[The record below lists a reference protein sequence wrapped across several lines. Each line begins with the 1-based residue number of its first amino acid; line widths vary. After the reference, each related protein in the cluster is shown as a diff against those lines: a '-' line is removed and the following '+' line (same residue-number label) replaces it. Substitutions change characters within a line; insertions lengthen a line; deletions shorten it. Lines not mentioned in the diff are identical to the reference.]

1 MAAAAPAVSYNVEDL
16 VQVLFKESND
26 ALFLFDPDTGQLL
39 DVNPMAQRLS
49 GFQRE
54 ELLQMRT
61 TQLWRAEGESGMGQL
76 QDAYQRTGIFHG
88 KEGFLLRTKQENHWI
103 PVNLTITRLHVRP
116 RTLGMITARDVREQR
131 EAYSKLK
138 KVEAEL
144 RRVLSSVSDVLWSAK
159 IDGTGHWLYRYVSP
173 VVEKITGQP
182 PGHFLRGPD
191 RWGAIVH
198 QDDKAKW
205 EQGISRL
212 KSGLPS
218 QEEYRVVRPD
228 KSICWV
234 RESVL
239 VSRAADGHGL
249 LLDGVIT
256 DITDRKV
263 TEQELQKAKE
273 LAEAANRA
281 KSEFLANMSHEIRTP
296 MNGIIG
302 MSELLLNT
310 ELTGEQTEYGQM
322 ILASGESLLSIINE
336 ILDFSKIEARKME
349 MEEIDF
355 KFRET
360 LSDALSTLSLRAQK
374 KGLELTA
381 HTRSNVPEDL
391 IGDPVRLRQIII
403 NLTGNSIKFTEK
415 GEIGVRVHLADPARL
430 KRLAGPNEVA
440 LHVMISDTGIGIPA
454 DKKDLIFKPF
464 AQVDSSTTRKYGG
477 TGLGLTIV
485 AQLVD
490 MLGGTI
496 WVDSEL
502 GKGSIFHFTAIYPKA
517 AKTEPA
523 TERALPPNIPVLV
536 VDDHA
541 SNRELLA
548 EMLANWQLKPIVV
561 ENAQAAQT
569 AIQTAQSF
577 GSPFQLMLMD
587 SVLESADGFEVAQ
600 QLRKQMPEA
609 PKTIMLLTASALN
622 QDAARCRDMGFE
634 GYVTKPIK
642 ESALLDQIMTIVA
655 ARGEEM
661 KSAKLNMRTLETHA
675 ELRPLNIL
683 LAEDNNV
690 NQVLAVRMLSKRGHK
705 VTLANNGQEAVDL
718 SAKGGFDLVL
728 MDVQMPVMDGFEATA
743 NIRKREKQTGVHI
756 PIIALTAHA
765 MKGYREQC
773 IAGGMDDY
781 LSKPLRANE
790 LFELIEK
797 LVLIEPSAQVSEP
810 TPAVVTPAVPLETPT
825 QVIKMADV
833 LDKEEALSRVEN
845 DMDLLR
851 DLIKDY
857 HNDSPNLM
865 QALKAAIAAK
875 DVKQV
880 KHNAHTIKGLVSIF
894 CAKPAMEAAL
904 KLEMM
909 GHDGNLDGAEP
920 AYDVLKLE
928 MARLGPVL
936 DQLAAG

>member
-1 MAAAAPAVSYNVEDL
+1 MAAAVPAVSYNVEDL

-61 TQLWRAEGESGMGQL
+61 TQLWRAEAENGIGQL

-88 KEGFLLRTKQENHWI
+88 KEGFLLRTKQEGVWI

-159 IDGTGHWLYRYVSP
+159 IDSTGHWLYRYVSP

-198 QDDKAKW
+198 PEDKPKW
-205 EQGISRL
+205 EQGITRL
-212 KSGLPS
+212 KGGLPS

-256 DITDRKV
+256 DITDRKSA
-263 TEQELQKAKE
+263 EQELQKAKE
-273 LAEAANRA
+273 AAEAANRA

-310 ELTGEQTEYGQM
+310 SLTEEQTEYGQM

-355 KFRET
+355 KFRDT
-360 LSDALSTLSLRAQK
+360 LAEALSTLALRAQK
-374 KGLELTA
+374 KGLELIS
-381 HTRSNVPEDL
+381 HIRPNVPENL
-391 IGDPVRLRQIII
+391 VGDPVRLRQIII

-415 GEIGVRVHLADPARL
+415 GEIGLRVRVAEPERL
-430 KRLAGPNEVA
+430 RRQPGPGEVA
-440 LHVMISDTGIGIPA
+440 LHVAISDTGIGIPA

-485 AQLVD
+485 AQLVE

-496 WVDSEL
+496 WVESEL
-502 GKGSIFHFTAIYPKA
+502 GKGSVFHFTAIYQTAGQTAPSA
-517 AKTEPA
+517 DQ
-523 TERALPPNIPVLV
+523 ALLPNIPVLI
-536 VDDHA
+536 VDDNA
-541 SNRELLA
+541 SNRELLT
-548 EMLANWQLKPIVV
+548 EMLSGWKLKPMAVD
-561 ENAQAAQT
+561 NAQAALAAVQT
-569 AIQTAQSF
+569 AKSF
-577 GSPFQLMLMD
+577 GQPFQLILLD
-587 SVLESADGFEVAQ
+587 ANLEHTDGFEVATK
-600 QLRKQMPEA
+600 LRQMPEA
-609 PKTIMLLTASALN
+609 PRTIMLLTAAALN
-622 QDAARCRDMGFE
+622 QDAARCREMGIE

-642 ESALLDQIMTIVA
+642 ESSLLEQIISLVA
-655 ARGEEM
+655 ARSDEP
-661 KSAKLNMRTLETHA
+661 KSARVNLRTLEGHS

-690 NQVLAVRMLSKRGHK
+690 NQVLAVRMLTKRGHK
-705 VTLANNGQEAVDL
+705 VTLANNGLEAVEKSAQGGYDL
-718 SAKGGFDLVL
+718 IL

-743 NIRKREKQTGVHI
+743 NIRQRERQTGVHI

-790 LFELIEK
+790 LFDLIEK
-797 LVLIEPSAQVSEP
+797 LVLVKEAAPAAAEPAPAASSP
-810 TPAVVTPAVPLETPT
+810 TPSSPVAPVNMDD
-825 QVIKMADV
+825 I
-833 LDKEEALSRVEN
+833 LDKAEALSRVEN

-851 DLIKDY
+851 DLVNDY

-865 QALKAAIAAK
+865 KALKAAIADK

-894 CAKPAMEAAL
+894 CAKPAFETAL

-909 GHDGNLDGAEP
+909 AHHNQLDGAE
-920 AYDVLKLE
+920 ADYVVLE
-928 MARLGPVL
+928 MELGRLGPVL
-936 DQLAAG
+936 NQLVAG

>member
-1 MAAAAPAVSYNVEDL
+1 MPAAPAVSYNVEDL

-54 ELLQMRT
+54 ELLQLRT
-61 TQLWRAEGESGMGQL
+61 TQLWRAEAENGIGQL

-88 KEGFLLRTKQENHWI
+88 KEGFLLRTKQEGVWI

-159 IDGTGHWLYRYVSP
+159 IDSTGHWLYRYVSP

-198 QDDKAKW
+198 PEDKPRW
-205 EQGISRL
+205 EQGIARL

-228 KSICWV
+228 QSICWV

-256 DITDRKV
+256 DITDRKSA
-263 TEQELQKAKE
+263 EQELQKAMQA
-273 LAEAANRA
+273 AEAANRA

-310 ELTGEQTEYGQM
+310 SLTEEQHEYGQM

-349 MEEIDF
+349 LETIDF
-355 KFRET
+355 KLRET
-360 LSDALSTLSLRAQK
+360 LSEALSTLSLRAQK

-381 HTRSNVPEDL
+381 HIRPNVPEDL

-415 GEIGVRVHLADPARL
+415 GEIGVRFHLAEPDMLRRAP
-430 KRLAGPNEVA
+430 GPNEVGI
-440 LHVMISDTGIGIPA
+440 HGMISDTGIGIPA

-485 AQLVD
+485 AQLVE
-490 MLGGTI
+490 MLGGKI

-502 GKGSIFHFTAIYPKA
+502 GKGSVFHFTAIYERP
-517 AKTEPA
+517 AKPAA
-523 TERALPPNIPVLV
+523 TEEQALPLNIPVLV

-548 EMLANWQLKPIVV
+548 EMLSNWRLKPMAV
-561 ENAQAAQT
+561 ENAQAALTALQT
-569 AIQTAQSF
+569 AKSF
-577 GSPFQLMLMD
+577 GNPFQLVLMD
-587 SVLESADGFEVAQ
+587 ANLDKTDGFEVAEKI
-600 QLRKQMPEA
+600 RKLAAEP
-609 PKTIMLLTASALN
+609 PKTIMLLTAAALN
-622 QDAARCRDMGFE
+622 QDAARCREMGLE

-642 ESALLDQIMTIVA
+642 ESSLLDQIMTIFA
-655 ARGEEM
+655 ARGEEQ
-661 KSAKLNMRTLETHA
+661 KSARINLRTLETTA

-690 NQVLAVRMLSKRGHK
+690 NQVLALRMLHKRGHK
-705 VTLANNGQEAVDL
+705 VTVANNGQEAVEL
-718 SAKGGFDLVL
+718 SGKTNYDLVL

-743 NIRKREKQTGVHI
+743 NIRKREKTTGLHV

-773 IAGGMDDY
+773 IEGGMDDY

-790 LFELIEK
+790 LFDMIEK
-797 LVLIEPSAQVSEP
+797 LVPAKDATPAVEPSPS
-810 TPAVVTPAVPLETPT
+810 VVTPAPEAAVAS
-825 QVIKMADV
+825 VNMADV
-833 LDKEEALSRVEN
+833 LDKTEALSRVEN

-851 DLIKDY
+851 DLIRDY
-857 HNDSPNLM
+857 HNDCPNLM
-865 QALKAAIAAK
+865 QALKTAIAAK
-875 DVKQV
+875 DAKQV

-894 CAKPAMEAAL
+894 CAKPAFEAAL

-909 GHDGNLDGAEP
+909 GHHGKVEVSAE
-920 AYDVLKLE
+920 ADYVLLE
-928 MARLGPVL
+928 KELARLGPCL